1 MNEHFVKQLFLSDI
15 MKRKFDEITTA
26 TTIKTFK
33 VPEFK
38 QIILA
43 IPTKDEQDKIAS
55 ILLEVDKKIEE
66 HENKKQKLE
75 NLKKGLMQQLLT
87 GKIRTI

>member
-1 MNEHFVKQLFLSDI
+1 MNRNIMNEHFVKQLFLSDI

-66 HENKKQKLE
+66 H
-75 NLKKGLMQQLLT
+75 
-87 GKIRTI
+87 

>member
-75 NLKKGLMQQLLT
+75 ELKKVLMQQLLT
-87 GKIRTI
+87 GRIRV